1 MAKEIKLKDI
11 LTKITNVFKTDM
23 YVVNN
28 QICIGGSESEES
40 TPGTFICILS
50 PEATNVMKKEFPDK
64 EVVMFNDIKKAKTE
78 LEKYSHIV
86 NGKEA
91 EDIRDLSKE
100 LFKIVKNIKSWTKFI
115 DDKDTKITEEDIIS
129 IIKDG
134 QIKNIFEEMD
144 SRPTV
149 PIGKSFLPLVTTKN
163 IDDINFSYIKENKD
177 TGLHTLLMEL
187 DTDFFQIY
195 NIIYMLN
202 V

>member
-1 MAKEIKLKDI
+1 MAKEIVLKDI

-23 YVVNN
+23 YVINS

-50 PEATNVMKKEFPDK
+50 PEATGIMKKEFPEK
-64 EVVMFNDIKKAKTE
+64 EVVMFSDIKKAKTE
-78 LEKYSHIV
+78 LDKYSRII

-91 EDIRDLSKE
+91 DDIKELSKE
-100 LFKIVKNIKSWTKFI
+100 LYKIVKNINNWDQFI
-115 DDKDTKITEEDIIS
+115 NNKDTKITEEDVID

-134 QIKNIFEEMD
+134 QIKNIFED
-144 SRPTV
+144 TDKKPTI

-163 IDDINFSYIKENKD
+163 IGDINFSYIKENKD
-177 TGLHTLLMEL
+177 TGLHTLLIEL

-202 V
+202 I